1 MVRVP
6 ESARPTRPIHAN
18 FDAGIA
24 TSKVV
29 TTVFE
34 QILESIHEG
43 RLLPGAHI
51 SDTTLAE
58 EFGVSRTPVREAL
71 QRLREIGVVEASA
84 SRFTRVAVVSPR
96 ETAEAMV
103 VWVALFGA
111 VLDDTIP
118 TATPAVFDAMTKD
131 HDDFLGA
138 VSSRNMQ
145 DIATT
150 NFTFFSRL
158 LTLSTNE
165 SLRRA
170 ITSVVHIVRL
180 GSLHLPD
187 QIDFAA
193 LGNAQSLLLDA
204 VHAHDVERA
213 HEAMAAIRSI
223 RIPVDPE

>member
-1 MVRVP
+1 MTQSR
-6 ESARPTRPIHAN
+6 SGARPVHASD
-18 FDAGIA
+18 DAGIA

-34 QILESIHEG
+34 QVLDAIHQG
-43 RLLPGAHI
+43 RLLPGERI
-51 SDTTLAE
+51 SDTALAA

-103 VWVALFGA
+103 VWVALYA
-111 VLDDTIP
+111 ALLDEVIP
-118 TATPAVFDAMTKD
+118 TVGSDIHELMVHDHEEFRAAVTAFD
-131 HDDFLGA
+131 
-138 VSSRNMQ
+138 MQ
-145 DIATT
+145 AIATT

-158 LTLSTNE
+158 AAISTNE
-165 SLRRA
+165 ALRRA

-187 QIDFAA
+187 YVDFQALEGAQATLLAA
-193 LGNAQSLLLDA
+193 VGANDGALA
-204 VHAHDVERA
+204 R
-213 HEAMAAIRSI
+213 EAMADIRAIA
-223 RIPVDPE
+223 IPLDPQ